1 MEILVTGFMPFDGQ
15 TVNPSWQAVQRMADI
30 PGVEMIRREL
40 PVEYFTARDL
50 LNSMIEE
57 FRPDCVLCTGQ
68 AGGRAKVSIE
78 RVAINL
84 CEASIPDEAGVLLK
98 DTPIVPGGENA
109 YFSTY
114 PHQKMLEKLQEE
126 EIPRRV
132 LLYRRRVYLQSCDV
146 YRAGDGTEEVSG
158 HAGGLHPSALPAG
171 ADYRASLHAAGYA
184 DPRTGDHRGSDRR
197 TVSRADFAMCEK
209 YNFLFD

>member
-1 MEILVTGFMPFDGQ
+1 MRILVTGFMPFDGQ
-15 TVNPSWQAVQRMADI
+15 KINPSWQAVQRMGEI

-40 PVEYFTARDL
+40 PVEYFTSRTL
-50 LNSMIEE
+50 LNQLIDE

-98 DTPIVPGGENA
+98 DTPIVPDGKNA

-114 PHQKMLEKLQEE
+114 PHQKMLEKLQAA
-126 EIPRRV
+126 EIPAA
-132 LLYRRRVYLQSCDV
+132 YSF
-146 YRAGDGTEEVSG
+146 S
-158 HAGGLHPSALPAG
+158 AG
-171 ADYRASLHAAGYA
+171 AYICNHVMYTALETAQQRYPQMQAGFIHLPFLPEQTQDMPSMPLEMQTRALEQIVQAIAEA
-184 DPRTGDHRGSDRR
+184 
-197 TVSRADFAMCEK
+197 
-209 YNFLFD
+209 

>member
-1 MEILVTGFMPFDGQ
+1 MRILITGFMPFDGQ

-30 PGVEMIRREL
+30 PGAELIRREL

-50 LNSMIEE
+50 LNKMIDE

-98 DTPIVPGGENA
+98 DTPIVPGGESA
-109 YFSTY
+109 YFAAAVA
-114 PHQKMLEKLQEE
+114 KRLENL
-126 EIPRRV
+126 
-132 LLYRRRVYLQSCDV
+132 
-146 YRAGDGTEEVSG
+146 
-158 HAGGLHPSALPAG
+158 
-171 ADYRASLHAAGYA
+171 
-184 DPRTGDHRGSDRR
+184 
-197 TVSRADFAMCEK
+197 
-209 YNFLFD
+209 

>member
-1 MEILVTGFMPFDGQ
+1 MRILITGFMPFDGQ

-50 LNSMIEE
+50 LNDLIDE

-84 CEASIPDEAGVLLK
+84 CEASIPDEAGLLLK

-109 YFSTY
+109 YFATY
-114 PHQKMLEKLQEE
+114 PHQKMLEKLQAA
-126 EIPRRV
+126 EIPAA
-132 LLYRRRVYLQSCDV
+132 YSFT
-146 YRAGDGTEEVSG
+146 AGAYICNHVMYTALETAQKKYPAMQAGFIHLPFLPEQTTE
-158 HAGGLHPSALPAG
+158 HPSLPLDVQIRALEVIVKAI
-171 ADYRASLHAAGYA
+171 A
-184 DPRTGDHRGSDRR
+184 
-197 TVSRADFAMCEK
+197 E
-209 YNFLFD
+209 

>member
-126 EIPRRV
+126 EIPAA
-132 LLYRRRVYLQSCDV
+132 YSFS
-146 YRAGDGTEEVSG
+146 AGAYICNHVMYTALETAQKKYPDMQAGFIHLPFLPEQTTE
-158 HAGGLHPSALPAG
+158 HPSMPLDMQTRALEIIVEAIAG
-171 ADYRASLHAAGYA
+171 Q
-184 DPRTGDHRGSDRR
+184 
-197 TVSRADFAMCEK
+197 
-209 YNFLFD
+209 

>member
-1 MEILVTGFMPFDGQ
+1 MRILITGFMPFDGQ
-15 TVNPSWQAVQRMADI
+15 KINPSWQAVCRMADI

-40 PVEYFTARDL
+40 PVEYFTARDQ
-50 LNSMIEE
+50 LNNLIDE

-114 PHQKMLEKLQEE
+114 PHQKMLEALQAE
-126 EIPRRV
+126 EIPAA
-132 LLYRRRVYLQSCDV
+132 YSFT
-146 YRAGDGTEEVSG
+146 AGAYICNHVMYTALETAQQKYPQMQAGFIHLPFLPEQTTE
-158 HAGGLHPSALPAG
+158 HPSMPLDVQTRALEVIVQAI
-171 ADYRASLHAAGYA
+171 AAE
-184 DPRTGDHRGSDRR
+184 
-197 TVSRADFAMCEK
+197 EK
-209 YNFLFD
+209 

>member
-1 MEILVTGFMPFDGQ
+1 MRILVTGFMPFDGQ

-40 PVEYFTARDL
+40 PVEYFTARNL
-50 LNSMIEE
+50 LNEMIEE

-98 DTPIVPGGENA
+98 DTPIVSGGENA

-114 PHQKMLEKLQEE
+114 PHRKMLEKLQAA
-126 EIPRRV
+126 EIPAA
-132 LLYRRRVYLQSCDV
+132 YSFS
-146 YRAGDGTEEVSG
+146 AGAYICNHVMYTALETAQQKYPAMQAGFIHLPFLPEQTTE
-158 HAGGLHPSALPAG
+158 HPSMPLDMQTRALEIIVEAIAG
-171 ADYRASLHAAGYA
+171 
-184 DPRTGDHRGSDRR
+184 
-197 TVSRADFAMCEK
+197 E
-209 YNFLFD
+209 

>member
-1 MEILVTGFMPFDGQ
+1 MRILITGFMPFDGQ

-30 PGVEMIRREL
+30 PGAELIRREL

-50 LNSMIEE
+50 LNKMIDE

-98 DTPIVPGGENA
+98 DTPIVPGGESA
-109 YFSTY
+109 YFATY
-114 PHQKMLEKLQEE
+114 PHQKMLEALNAA
-126 EIPRRV
+126 EIPAA
-132 LLYRRRVYLQSCDV
+132 YSFT
-146 YRAGDGTEEVSG
+146 AGAYICNHVMYTALETAQQKYPAMQAGFIHLPFLPEQTTE
-158 HAGGLHPSALPAG
+158 HPSMPLDMQTRALEIIVKAI
-171 ADYRASLHAAGYA
+171 A
-184 DPRTGDHRGSDRR
+184 
-197 TVSRADFAMCEK
+197 E
-209 YNFLFD
+209 